1 MRDRRYPVLF
11 WAAAAVVSEGVLLL
25 FRSPAA
31 LQIFLLAIWAAAGA
45 GILAYDYGR
54 KRSFYDG
61 LRERLGQL
69 DEKYLVIEMLREPRF
84 LEGKI
89 LYRSLGEILKSMN
102 DEIGCHERISN
113 AFRTYVETWVH
124 EIKIPIAGAKL
135 IMHNNPGESSR
146 KLKEQLGKV
155 EAYVQNRASFLL
167 NRLADVAFKD
177 DIVEYDTEEESI
189 TARLKLENDFEVS
202 VTRFANESEVLYS
215 LFHGRKLLICDEMPI
230 ESLVKSLNEV
240 VAKLARV

>member
-1 MRDRRYPVLF
+1 MPQLESLCMRQEITDRLYEVPSCEQSFNFTIGRDMRLMVMATVSSVPQVSFAEDLTMNIWDYAFPIYVQEEYPLEHDSFLQVIPSCGKATSFRPSYVGGGTMADRSYRLQ
-11 WAAAAVVSEGVLLL
+11 SLL
-25 FRSPAA
+25 
-31 LQIFLLAIWAAAGA
+31 
-45 GILAYDYGR
+45 
-54 KRSFYDG
+54 RSFH
-61 LRERLGQL
+61 R
-69 DEKYLVIEMLREPRF
+69 
-84 LEGKI
+84 
-89 LYRSLGEILKSMN
+89 
-102 DEIGCHERISN
+102 N
-113 AFRTYVETWVH
+113 A
-124 EIKIPIAGAKL
+124 
-135 IMHNNPGESSR
+135 
-146 KLKEQLGKV
+146 GKV
-155 EAYVQNRASFLL
+155 EAYVQNRASFLF